1 MFKNDILISIIL
13 CCYNSE
19 KFIKKTLDS
28 IHRIK
33 SDKIELI
40 LIDDGSTDHTHQI
53 LKNYSLNIPK
63 KLYKQKNH
71 GLAISRNKAIELSSG
86 KWIAILDHDDEILI
100 QTVNKFEKFIL
111 SNKHNNIGL
120 FFGNTNIMFN
130 DGSKYPK
137 YINDK
142 KNPINY
148 SLQKI
153 YCYKE
158 LLKNGCFIVS
168 STALFRKSLVT
179 KVNGFEKKYM
189 ITCDYHFFLK
199 LSLITDSFYI
209 NEVLCN
215 WRTHE
220 NQATTI
226 HTKQNYK
233 ELIII
238 YYEALFSNNKILNFN
253 AIIYINFIK
262 YLIKYIYISIKKIK

>member
-33 SDKIELI
+33 SDK
-40 LIDDGSTDHTHQI
+40 I

-100 QTVNKFEKFIL
+100 QTVNKFEKIIL

-153 YCYKE
+153 
-158 LLKNGCFIVS
+158 
-168 STALFRKSLVT
+168 
-179 KVNGFEKKYM
+179 
-189 ITCDYHFFLK
+189 
-199 LSLITDSFYI
+199 DS
-209 NEVLCN
+209 
-215 WRTHE
+215 
-220 NQATTI
+220 
-226 HTKQNYK
+226 
-233 ELIII
+233 
-238 YYEALFSNNKILNFN
+238 
-253 AIIYINFIK
+253 
-262 YLIKYIYISIKKIK
+262 